1 MPLLFY
7 EESEKNL
14 FSYRLIGSSNTTWS
28 AWTNNH
34 KKEYNN
40 LQEGKY
46 IFEVK
51 SQNIYRKYGNKA
63 SFAFE
68 IRPPWHRTWLAYTL
82 YGILAIV
89 FVLIIIRLNSAR
101 LKRNNKLLKQIVE
114 KRTADLQESNDK
126 LNLLNS
132 TKDKFFTIIS
142 HDLKSPFN
150 SILGFTNLLAEDYNK
165 FDETQKR
172 KIISSLRESS
182 QLAYELL
189 ENLLTWARTQTG
201 RIEINKELLNLKE
214 LVETS
219 IAPYKDNASKK
230 NN

>member
-1 MPLLFY
+1 MVGLYFIW
-7 EESEKNL
+7 N
-14 FSYRLIGSSNTTWS
+14 ISNS
-28 AWTNNH
+28 
-34 KKEYNN
+34 
-40 LQEGKY
+40 
-46 IFEVK
+46 
-51 SQNIYRKYGNKA
+51 
-63 SFAFE
+63 
-68 IRPPWHRTWLAYTL
+68 
-82 YGILAIV
+82 

-189 ENLLTWARTQTG
+189 ENLYLPGLEHKQEESKSIKNCLT
-201 RIEINKELLNLKE
+201 
-214 LVETS
+214 
-219 IAPYKDNASKK
+219 
-230 NN
+230 